1 MSGSGTLLT
10 EGTGLG
16 VFWAGGGD
24 GEGSGVG
31 SFGGGDGL
39 FWGDGSGV
47 GVRCLAWISK
57 FISFSSSV
65 DSCATVLNS

>member
-16 VFWAGGGD
+16 VFGAGGGD
-24 GEGSGVG
+24 GVG
-31 SFGGGDGL
+31 SFGGGDGDL
-39 FWGDGSGV
+39 TTGGGGSGV

>member
-16 VFWAGGGD
+16 VFWAGGGE

-39 FWGDGSGV
+39 FGGDGSGV
-47 GVRCLAWISK
+47 GVRCLA
-57 FISFSSSV
+57 
-65 DSCATVLNS
+65 